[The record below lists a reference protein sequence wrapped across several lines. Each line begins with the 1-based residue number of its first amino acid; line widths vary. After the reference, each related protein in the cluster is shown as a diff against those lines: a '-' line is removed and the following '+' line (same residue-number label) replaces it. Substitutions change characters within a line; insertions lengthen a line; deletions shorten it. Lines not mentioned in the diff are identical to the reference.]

1 MHDIMVESRVDSLI
15 IMIRSVSYVWEQKAE
30 EPVKKAEESN
40 RKEAYSD
47 YAENLEALSDG
58 HVNAWAVSE
67 KAGKMT

>member
-15 IMIRSVSYVWEQKAE
+15 IMIRSVSYVWEQKSRAAE
-30 EPVKKAEESN
+30 KSN